1 MSKKSRITLDRV
13 RLAALLR
20 DKRVSRGMNQSQLA
34 RGLGRPQSYISR
46 YETGQT
52 RLDLPELRLVCE
64 ALGMSLREIIVS
76 FEESD
81 ET

>member
-1 MSKKSRITLDRV
+1 
-13 RLAALLR
+13 
-20 DKRVSRGMNQSQLA
+20 MNQSQLA
-34 RGLGRPQSYISR
+34 RELGRPQSYISR

-64 ALGMSLREIIVS
+64 ALGISLREIIVS

-81 ET
+81 GA